1 MKKLTAAM
9 IAFVLLISAFSIS
22 ASASGMEEYNDFIRA
37 DGSYSYYFYPGILV
51 TMPEE
56 WYQNTIAKAYEDRVI
71 FCHKDSY
78 NRWAEE
84 GLENGGRLFTIACSV
99 NTDFKDLDEMAYIGF
114 DGETLLN
121 YYATKPTDYQ
131 AYSSDPEIRAEYD
144 RLFSTADEVI
154 ANIQILSADLPANSI
169 LTYNSNEGSAK
180 LIACFESGNL
190 PEEVSF
196 LYDQMGANPVITT
209 RDEDV
214 IRNLYDL
221 LKSVEVTGET
231 QMSITDCYHH
241 IQFKLAEDHYILY
254 RFEGSEIWCCGD
266 KNYSLSNSRELFNTM
281 QKLTDESR

>member
-1 MKKLTAAM
+1 MKRFAAAAV
-9 IAFVLLISAFSIS
+9 AFMLLISVLSIS
-22 ASASGMEEYNDFIRA
+22 ASAEGMEDYNDFIRE

-56 WYQNTIAKAYEDRVI
+56 WYQNTVAKAYENRVT

-78 NRWAEE
+78 DKWAEE
-84 GLENGGRLFTIACSV
+84 GLENGGILFTVACSEDEDY
-99 NTDFKDLDEMAYIGF
+99 NDLYEMTYIGF
-114 DGETLLN
+114 DEETKLN

-131 AYSSDPEIRAEYD
+131 AYCGDPEVKAEYD

-154 ANIQILSADLPANSI
+154 ATVQILSADIPNNSI
-169 LTYNSNEGSAK
+169 LTYNSDEGSAG
-180 LIACFESGNL
+180 LIAFFESGNV

-196 LYDQMGANPVITT
+196 LYDQMGANPEVTVRDAEVIK
-209 RDEDV
+209 
-214 IRNLYDL
+214 NLYEL

-241 IQFKLAEDHYILY
+241 IQFKLAEDLYVSY

-266 KNYSLSNSRELFNTM
+266 KNYSLANSSGLFNAM
-281 QKLTDESR
+281 QKLLNESR

>member
-99 NTDFKDLDEMAYIGF
+99 NTDFKDLDEMTYIGF

-254 RFEGSEIWCCGD
+254 RFEGSEIWCCGE
-266 KNYSLSNSRELFNTM
+266 KYYSLSNSRELFNTM